1 MDWEEIRE
9 IRVENEEKISS
20 LRGTFIFNNASTVYT
35 TKIAICVK
43 KEDAS
48 SKAPLK
54 RLQKYFIL
62 FCFVFFIC
70 KFFFLFSLMKFISI
84 F

>member
-48 SKAPLK
+48 SKASLK

-62 FCFVFFIC
+62 FVLYFSFVSFF
-70 KFFFLFSLMKFISI
+70 
-84 F
+84 